1 MHSSGASGIDE
12 ERAREL
18 ILAARAHWFEEP
30 AAAAGA
36 CQEGARA

>member
-36 CQEGARA
+36 GQEGARA